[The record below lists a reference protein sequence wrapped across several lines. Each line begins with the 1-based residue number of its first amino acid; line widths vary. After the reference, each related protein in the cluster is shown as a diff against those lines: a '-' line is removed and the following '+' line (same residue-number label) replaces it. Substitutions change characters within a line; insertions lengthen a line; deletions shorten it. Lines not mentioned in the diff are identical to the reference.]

1 MFCKNCG
8 AELNEK
14 AGICKNCGW
23 EPTIEEVGLMEEINQ
38 VENSASVEEFG
49 QKETT
54 NLTEKNIQNEAA
66 VEIGDPLYTYNHNAL
81 KKHISQL
88 NLSGFISGKKKWIIV
103 AVVIISLIVAIS
115 ITNSDSYRIDKATD
129 YILKGNTSAGLKK
142 ISSIYTQQAEVI
154 RGFAAVEDA
163 KNVFE
168 AYCDTK
174 NDFGVSNSSISTDK
188 DAVNDF
194 INAVNTFNENNKTAI
209 YLLPSELREKAEYYQ
224 KVCESINDAEAQS
237 SVFSNLMS
245 AHQNEFERNEVN
257 IHPGVMYTVGS
268 RYFTLNQLSD
278 RVDITNT
285 AYEKFKNST
294 DHFEVIDVS
303 KDDKENIDFSTSCF
317 TDFMLDANAFADD
330 CKNEADSETNFID
343 NASESWDRTE
353 QLNMNSPDKDF
364 SVVIIAD
371 LPTVN
376 AETFKDIPSY
386 MSNCLQF
393 NLLRYYLFEAQK

>member
-1 MFCKNCG
+1 MYCKNCG

-14 AGICKNCGW
+14 AGMCKNCGW
-23 EPTIEEVGLMEEINQ
+23 EPMMEETDLMKSFNPTEDIEQTKEFNQ
-38 VENSASVEEFG
+38 MENSESTEE
-49 QKETT
+49 
-54 NLTEKNIQNEAA
+54 NIQIENE
-66 VEIGDPLYTYNHNAL
+66 VNPGDSFYTYNRNSF
-81 KKHISQL
+81 KKHINQL
-88 NLSGFISGKKKWIIV
+88 NLSRLITGKGKWIIV
-103 AVVIISLIVAIS
+103 AVIIITLITAIS
-115 ITNSDSYRIDKATD
+115 ITSSDSYKIDKAAD

-142 ISSIYTQQAEVI
+142 ISKVYTQQAEVI

-163 KNVFE
+163 KTVFE
-168 AYCDTK
+168 AYCNTK
-174 NDFGVSNSSISTDK
+174 SDFGVSNSSISTDK
-188 DAVNDF
+188 DAINDF
-194 INAVNTFNENNKTAI
+194 IDAVNTFNENNKTAI
-209 YLLPSELREKAEYYQ
+209 YLLPPELREKAEYYQ
-224 KVCESINDAEAQS
+224 KVCESVNDAAAQR

-294 DHFEVIDVS
+294 NHLEVIDVS
-303 KDDKENIDFSTSCF
+303 KTVEGNIDFSSYIF
-317 TDFMLDANAFADD
+317 TDFMLDANAFADN
-330 CKNEADSETNFID
+330 CKRKADSEEVFIETSSKD
-343 NASESWDRTE
+343 WDRSE
-353 QLNMNSPDKDF
+353 QLTMKSPDKDYY
-364 SVVIIAD
+364 VTIISD

-376 AETFKDIPSY
+376 AETFESIPSY